1 MRSKL
6 TFWVGF
12 GVLFRLVSPDG
23 GVIWGDFGLACLGG
37 DSVAWINPCGLCRIG
52 WFQPD
57 LD

>member
-23 GVIWGDFGLACLGG
+23 GVIWGDCGVFG
-37 DSVAWINPCGLCRIG
+37 R
-52 WFQPD
+52 
-57 LD
+57 